1 MVNLSGWAINELPKW
16 IVFVSWKVQSNGA
29 ALSVNTSK
37 GGGVLFCDCLA
48 FFPSGSVD
56 GYQYCTVHIPI
67 QPLSIVRPV
76 LLHET
81 AHTGMFSSAIGQL
94 CCLHVALLERTT
106 SRMKRHFGPRKSAS
120 EKFHYKYHFSVQFK
134 RVHILC
140 SRLFIDSGRKHW

>member
-1 MVNLSGWAINELPKW
+1 MDRFRKLE
-16 IVFVSWKVQSNGA
+16 VQNNGA

-106 SRMKRHFGPRKSAS
+106 SRMKRHILAQENLHQKSS
-120 EKFHYKYHFSVQFK
+120 TINIIS
-134 RVHILC
+134 LC
-140 SRLFIDSGRKHW
+140 SSKECIFLVPGSS